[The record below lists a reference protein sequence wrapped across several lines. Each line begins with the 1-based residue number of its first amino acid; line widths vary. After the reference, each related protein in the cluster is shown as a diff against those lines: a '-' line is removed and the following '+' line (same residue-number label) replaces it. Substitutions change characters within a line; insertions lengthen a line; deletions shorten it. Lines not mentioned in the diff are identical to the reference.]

1 MVCRYDRTPNCY
13 PPTTEPEG
21 HGTYTNVAVAFTEAA
36 LVGFLVGTALA
47 LAIPGVGGVLIGV
60 FSVGFMAVFAV
71 YSLISGEGRVKC
83 NAMEGTPSCVAGVI
97 TRIERSFSETGD
109 GIFPFLAW
117 HNLVHVL
124 VTSYYWERL
133 EEGGCRVLCTQEGAE
148 RNSALVQCFF
158 YDPRV
163 CSAYNGG
170 VVGLAV
176 GAIVGVIAGIAV
188 AAAIG
193 CATLILC
200 LLALLA
206 AIIVAIIC
214 AILGAIAGGHAGKAA
229 GEDEPDV
236 FEEAGANT
244 VGELVTF
251 WGNLSRVG
259 DQKIFWFVD
268 EAATHG
274 MAATTQNNPYCYCEI
289 DDELPV
295 GADGGCSEIY

>member
-1 MVCRYDRTPNCY
+1 M
-13 PPTTEPEG
+13 
-21 HGTYTNVAVAFTEAA
+21 AA
-36 LVGFLVGTALA
+36 LV
-47 LAIPGVGGVLIGV
+47 
-60 FSVGFMAVFAV
+60 V
-71 YSLISGEGRVKC
+71 YSLIAGEGRVKC
-83 NAMEGTPSCVAGVI
+83 NQMEGVPSCVAGVI

-117 HNLVHVL
+117 HNLVYVL

-133 EEGGCRVLCTQEGAE
+133 EEGGCRVLCTHESAE

-170 VVGLAV
+170 VIGLAV
-176 GAIVGVIAGIAV
+176 GAIVGVLAGIAV
-188 AAAIG
+188 AAAIT

-206 AIIVAIIC
+206 AIIV
-214 AILGAIAGGHAGKAA
+214 AIAGGHAGKAA

-251 WGNLSRVG
+251 WGNLARVG
-259 DQKIFWFVD
+259 DQKIFWFVE
-268 EAATHG
+268 EAAAHG
-274 MAATTQNNPYCYCEI
+274 MAATTRTDPYCYCEI